1 MKISDFHVESL
12 LTMMKGMVINMSKT
26 NVTKSS
32 FNDNI
37 NYKAPI
43 PRVNRPYLQNIPH
56 SRPNRIY
63 VANNSAYYM
72 PRRATTIPSC
82 EYDNYDMDMD
92 IVNIKRLYPST
103 VRSLEPYINE
113 ECDKLDY
120 EGSFMYDENPDKVS
134 VERIV
139 DRIYEKTNFNNDEPD
154 LRASYMTGRGRQD
167 NRRDII
173 TIILLNEF
181 LNRRRRCRNRRRCY

>member
-1 MKISDFHVESL
+1 
-12 LTMMKGMVINMSKT
+12 MSKT

-32 FNDNI
+32 LNDNI

-43 PRVNRPYLQNIPH
+43 PRLNRPYLQSIPH

-72 PRRATTIPSC
+72 PSRATTIPSY
-82 EYDNYDMDMD
+82 EYDNYDMD

-113 ECDKLDY
+113 ECDRLDY
-120 EGSFMYDENPDKVS
+120 EGSFMFDENPDKVS

-139 DRIYEKTNFNNDEPD
+139 DRIYERTNPHDDEPE
-154 LRASYMTGRGRQD
+154 LEASYMTGRRRRQD

-181 LNRRRRCRNRRRCY
+181 LNRRRRRRNRRRYY

>member
-1 MKISDFHVESL
+1 
-12 LTMMKGMVINMSKT
+12 MSKT
-26 NVTKSS
+26 NVSKS
-32 FNDNI
+32 FLNDNI

-43 PRVNRPYLQNIPH
+43 PSFNRPYLQSIPY

-63 VANNSAYYM
+63 VANNPAY
-72 PRRATTIPSC
+72 TIPGRTNTMPSY

-103 VRSLEPYINE
+103 VRLLEPYINE

-120 EGSFMYDENPDKVS
+120 EGSFMFDVNPDKVS

-139 DRIYEKTNFNNDEPD
+139 DRIYERTKSPADEPE
-154 LRASYMTGRGRQD
+154 LEASYMTGRRRRRD

-181 LNRRRRCRNRRRCY
+181 LNRRRHRRNRRRYY

>member
-1 MKISDFHVESL
+1 
-12 LTMMKGMVINMSKT
+12 MSKT
-26 NVTKSS
+26 NATKSS

-37 NYKAPI
+37 NYKTPI
-43 PRVNRPYLQNIPH
+43 SRLNHPYLQHTSHI
-56 SRPNRIY
+56 RPDRIY
-63 VANNSAYYM
+63 VANNSTCYI
-72 PRRATTIPSC
+72 PRRANTMSL
-82 EYDNYDMDMD
+82 YDYDSYDMDMD

-139 DRIYEKTNFNNDEPD
+139 DRIYERTNPNNDEPA
-154 LRASYMTGRGRQD
+154 LKASYMSGRRRQD